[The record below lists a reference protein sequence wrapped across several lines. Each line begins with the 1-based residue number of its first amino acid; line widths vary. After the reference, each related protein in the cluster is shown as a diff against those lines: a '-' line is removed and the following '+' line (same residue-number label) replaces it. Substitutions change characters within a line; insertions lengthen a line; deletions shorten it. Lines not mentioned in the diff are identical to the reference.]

1 VRGIEIYQK
10 NKQEEASFP
19 SEEEALALVV
29 KIAKYYK
36 RKLPSHIELDDLIQS
51 GYLGLLEA
59 KQHFKPDQ
67 GASFDTFA
75 ANRIKGAMID
85 DLRKNSWGTREAM
98 RQMRLFGE
106 AAHRIEQ
113 RDQQAAT
120 PDAIAK
126 ELNMTPEEHLQ
137 ASQKIALC
145 QVISMTILE
154 DMNALPGNE
163 ENPERLVEDDD
174 LADKIKRAI
183 ALLPQREKILLSLY
197 YVEELTFKEIAEV
210 LELTEARVCQLHATA
225 ISRVRT
231 RLSSNVP
238 LPAPSPACV

>member
-1 VRGIEIYQK
+1 MRGIDIYQQNEK
-10 NKQEEASFP
+10 AESSFP
-19 SEEEALALVV
+19 SEEEAMALVL

-36 RKLPSHIELDDLIQS
+36 RKLPSHIELADLIQS

-59 KQHFKPDQ
+59 KQHFKPGQ

-98 RQMRLFGE
+98 KQMRLFGE

-113 RDQQAAT
+113 REQQAAT
-120 PDAIAK
+120 PEAIAR

-137 ASQKIALC
+137 ASQKISLC
-145 QVISMTILE
+145 QVMSMNVLE

-163 ENPERLVEDDD
+163 ENPECMVENED
-174 LADKIKRAI
+174 LADKIKRAM
-183 ALLPQREKILLSLY
+183 ALLPKREKILLSLY

-210 LELTEARVCQLHATA
+210 LDLTEARVCQLHATA

-238 LPAPSPACV
+238 LPSSSPALA